1 MNYVRIDGV
10 PAKSKAISPARFI
23 TFFVSSSILRYHLHS
38 LNEICKLFS
47 LLLSLQNHHRHI
59 FICFPPPQP
68 PPPPL
73 PQAHFYCFSS
83 TNPPPPQ
90 HFYKFASTTTTTF
103 LLFAVHKHYHH
114 HYLHISIT
122 SPLQKPP
129 TQEFFYRIP
138 FSTTTPHFCCFPT
151 TIKSTT
157 TFLFPPSMSSLHHH
171 RHQHISI
178 VSPPPK
184 GTIFL
189 FKLRSYCCTFTAMEA
204 PFLVCFLFG
213 FVFFFTLHE
222 AKIIT
227 DIHCLDDLHAMLSSM
242 SILRQEPFPLRGPR
256 GEIFKN

>member
-1 MNYVRIDGV
+1 MEHLVMNYVRIDGV

-129 TQEFFYRIP
+129 TQECFFYRIP
-138 FSTTTPHFCCFPT
+138 FSTTTPHFCCFPNT
-151 TIKSTT
+151 MKSTT
-157 TFLFPPSMSSLHHH
+157 TFLYLSIH
-171 RHQHISI
+171 RGMAQW
-178 VSPPPK
+178 
-184 GTIFL
+184 
-189 FKLRSYCCTFTAMEA
+189 
-204 PFLVCFLFG
+204 
-213 FVFFFTLHE
+213 
-222 AKIIT
+222 
-227 DIHCLDDLHAMLSSM
+227 
-242 SILRQEPFPLRGPR
+242 
-256 GEIFKN
+256 